1 MLFDYLYKSESVGD
15 LGTLYQL
22 KARMNRKDVSD
33 KVNKSYHGC
42 EAFFSTVVDGYVV
55 YAAMEF
61 FGMESPHSTPSLNT
75 MGPSNTPVSQKQK
88 LYDAVEKL
96 VEEYI
101 LLKVQPTTALFN
113 DIEQSEIPQRFEC
126 RYPDCNNQYVHEKRR
141 NNHEVSVH
149 GLHITNHGEGDR
161 SPQDPRN
168 EDGIFNY
175 SHNIVKTGLLF
186 KDFQDAIKEGDG
198 ARAEYL
204 WKFIMLL
211 FKVAGK
217 TKYAL
222 AAARLHA
229 QLHSLLTPQEAH
241 SLRWNRTVNVKGGVG
256 RNIPIDQA
264 MEHGVKDT
272 KDLMY
277 GQGAN
282 LSFKTA
288 QTFSRASDDVK
299 SIMKNF
305 DQENHVRRESS
316 KHKRREDSD
325 IFIVVDILREIK
337 AFNEV
342 PGRTH
347 PNIGSIPKDPISV
360 LNFADLNTWLT
371 KHKKSWINLF

>member
-1 MLFDYLYKSESVGD
+1 
-15 LGTLYQL
+15 
-22 KARMNRKDVSD
+22 MNRKDVSD

-61 FGMESPHSTPSLNT
+61 FGMESPHSTPSLYT
-75 MGPSNTPVSQKQK
+75 MCPSNTPVSQKQK
-88 LYDAVEKL
+88 LYNYNAVEKL

-101 LLKVQPTTALFN
+101 LLKVQPTAALLN
-113 DIEQSEIPQRFEC
+113 DIEQSEIPQRYEC

-141 NNHEVSVH
+141 NDHEVSVH
-149 GLHITNHGEGDR
+149 GLHVTNHGEGAR
-161 SPQDPRN
+161 SPPDPRN
-168 EDGIFNY
+168 DDGIFNY
-175 SHNIVKTGLLF
+175 SHNIVKAGLLF

-198 ARAEYL
+198 ARVEYL
-204 WKFIMLL
+204 WKFMMLL

-217 TKYAL
+217 TKYGL

-229 QLHSLLTPQEAH
+229 QLHSLLTPREAH

-264 MEHGVKDT
+264 MEHGVKNT

-288 QTFSRASDDVK
+288 QTFSRASDDVM

-305 DQENHVRRESS
+305 DQKNHVRRESS
-316 KHKRREDSD
+316 KHKRRGD
-325 IFIVVDILREIK
+325 
-337 AFNEV
+337 
-342 PGRTH
+342 
-347 PNIGSIPKDPISV
+347 
-360 LNFADLNTWLT
+360 
-371 KHKKSWINLF
+371 

>member
-1 MLFDYLYKSESVGD
+1 
-15 LGTLYQL
+15 
-22 KARMNRKDVSD
+22 MNRKDVSD

-61 FGMESPHSTPSLNT
+61 FGMESPHSTPSLYT
-75 MGPSNTPVSQKQK
+75 MCPSNTPVSQKQK
-88 LYDAVEKL
+88 LYNYNAVEKL

-101 LLKVQPTTALFN
+101 LLKVQPTAALLN
-113 DIEQSEIPQRFEC
+113 DIEQSEIPQRYEC

-141 NNHEVSVH
+141 NDHEVSVH
-149 GLHITNHGEGDR
+149 GLHVTNHGEGAR
-161 SPQDPRN
+161 SPPDPRN
-168 EDGIFNY
+168 DDGIFNY
-175 SHNIVKTGLLF
+175 SHNIVKAGLLF

-198 ARAEYL
+198 ARVEYL
-204 WKFIMLL
+204 WKFMMLL

-217 TKYAL
+217 TKYGL

-229 QLHSLLTPQEAH
+229 QLHSLLTPREAH

-264 MEHGVKDT
+264 MEHGVKNT

-282 LSFKTA
+282 LSFRTA
-288 QTFSRASDDVK
+288 QTLSRASDDVK

-325 IFIVVDILREIK
+325 IFIVIDIVKEIK

-342 PGRTH
+342 PGKTH

-371 KHKKSWINLF
+371 KHKRSWINLY